1 MTLKEFYAEIKDCQK
16 CSLGRSRTK
25 LVFGAGNEKADIV
38 FVGEAPGYY
47 EDQQGEPFVGAAGKL
62 LTELLGKIGLK
73 RSDVYI
79 ANILKCR
86 PPENRD
92 PSREEVEA
100 CKGHLFKQIEII
112 KPKVV
117 CTLGNSAT
125 QTILDKR
132 VPITKVKAKATQVRD
147 FLVFPLYHP
156 AAALHQGWM
165 REPLEEDFQKLKEF
179 LDSGVRPK
187 PLHALREAEQLDLF

>member
-1 MTLKEFYAEIKDCQK
+1 MTLKEFHAEIKDCQK
-16 CSLGRSRTK
+16 CSLGRSRTN
-25 LVFGAGNEKADIV
+25 LVFGAGNEKADIL

-47 EDQQGEPFVGAAGKL
+47 EDQRGEPFVGAAGKL
-62 LTELLGKIGLK
+62 LTELLTKIGLK

-100 CKGHLFKQIEII
+100 CTPHLLKQIEII

-132 VPITKVKAKATQVRD
+132 VPITKVKAKATQVKD

-165 REPLEEDFQKLKEF
+165 RGPLEEDFQKLKEF
-179 LDSGVRPK
+179 LASEVKPK
-187 PLHALREAEQLDLF
+187 PLLKEAEQLDLF